1 MIICLE
7 KMNPTV
13 KMIMVLVCAVILGFN
28 RSVAVNL
35 TVTGICLFCIL
46 FLTKRS
52 RRNFPRVLLPILFLV
67 LVMFM
72 TGYRNGA
79 GAGSDAGY
87 YMFTAGKTASNNP
100 VYIGLKMSSRV
111 LAYASLG
118 MFFTFTTDNL
128 DFIQSLMQQGHMKP
142 KFAYGILAAF
152 HLIPQI
158 GQELSDARLAFRVR
172 GIRQSPISLKP
183 FFAAMVNCMR
193 WSETLAMA
201 MESKGFDGDGQ
212 RTSVRIMKVR
222 RADVIL
228 CISFILFVLLACID
242 SHFQFIP
249 LL

>member
-1 MIICLE
+1 M
-7 KMNPTV
+7 KNP
-13 KMIMVLVCAVILGFN
+13 AYLGL
-28 RSVAVNL
+28 RL
-35 TVTGICLFCIL
+35 
-46 FLTKRS
+46 
-52 RRNFPRVLLPILFLV
+52 
-67 LVMFM
+67 
-72 TGYRNGA
+72 
-79 GAGSDAGY
+79 
-87 YMFTAGKTASNNP
+87 
-100 VYIGLKMSSRV
+100 SSRV
-111 LAYASLG
+111 MAYAGLG
-118 MFFTFTTDNL
+118 LLFAFTTKSE
-128 DFIQSLMQQGHMKP
+128 DFMLSLMHQAHVKP
-142 KFAYGILAAF
+142 KLAYGILAAF

-158 GQELSDARLAFRVR
+158 SRELEDARLAYAVR
-172 GIRQSPISLKP
+172 GIRVRRIAMKP